1 MKIIIKNSINFLTII
16 LLLLSWNLRANDV
29 TFVASGPSR
38 VGQGAQF
45 RLTYTVNA
53 QGTNLKAPT
62 FRDFNF
68 LGGPSQS
75 TSSNMQIINGQVS
88 QSVQYSYTFHLQAIN
103 IGVFEI
109 GEASIVVNGKTYR
122 SNKLSVEVVAGNA
135 PANRQQQP
143 QQRQQH
149 QQNAT
154 PPENQSIGV
163 KDVFVRAIPSKTNVY
178 EGEEVAIIYKLY
190 TAIPIAQYSIN
201 KVPSSRGFWSSELSD
216 RRSQPKQYQ
225 EVYDGRNYT
234 VAEVRKVY
242 VYPQQSGNLRIEPLE
257 LEVVAQLRKAQQR
270 RGFWDSFFDD
280 PFFGGG
286 YNNVKK
292 SLSSNSVNINVRKL
306 PDNAP
311 SEFSGAVGK
320 FTLSATI
327 DRQDLPANEAL
338 KLQLT
343 INGKGNLKLIEY
355 PTIKFPKDF
364 EVYDPKSIDQTKVTE
379 LGTSGSMVFE
389 YVAIPRNKG
398 KFKIDASKFVFF
410 DPSQNS
416 YISLPIPEFEIMV
429 SKGTGSGESVLTSVN
444 QKELQYVG
452 SDIRFAKKQA
462 HVLTQNHTHFFG
474 SSIYWMMLLFPILM
488 FVVFVFAYKKEI
500 KRRSDVVSI
509 KNKKAGKMARK
520 RLSLAKKMMENNA
533 KNEFYEEL
541 SKAIWGYTADK
552 LMISKSDLST
562 ENVIEALKSA
572 GLNQEIVDK
581 VEKVLH
587 ECEFA
592 RFAPANSENLM
603 NSLYTQAFDL
613 IVIID
618 KEIK

>member
-1 MKIIIKNSINFLTII
+1 MMVLATF
-16 LLLLSWNLRANDV
+16 LLLLPWNLRADDV
-29 TFVASGPSR
+29 TFVASGPGK
-38 VGQGAQF
+38 VAQGAQF
-45 RLTYTVNA
+45 RITYTLNA

-75 TSSNMQIINGQVS
+75 TSSNMQIINGQVT
-88 QSVQYSYTFHLQAIN
+88 QSVQYSFTFHLQAVN

-135 PANRQQQP
+135 PAGRQQPQQQP
-143 QQRQQH
+143 QQRQQNSAP
-149 QQNAT
+149 QEA
-154 PPENQSIGV
+154 QSIGA
-163 KDVFVRAIPSKTNVY
+163 KDVFVRAMPSKSNVY
-178 EGEEVAIIYKLY
+178 EGEEVAILYKLY

-216 RRSQPKQYQ
+216 RRNQPKQYQ

-242 VYPQQSGNLRIEPLE
+242 VYPQQSGNLRIDPLE
-257 LEVVAQLRKAQQR
+257 LEIVAQLRKAAQQR

-292 SLSSNSVNINVRKL
+292 TLSSNAVNINVRKL

-311 SEFSGAVGK
+311 VEFSGAVGQ
-320 FTLSATI
+320 FTVSASV
-327 DRQDLPANEAL
+327 DRQELPANEAL

-343 INGKGNLKLIEY
+343 INGKGNLKLIDY
-355 PTIKFPKDF
+355 PSIKFPKDF

-379 LGTSGSMVFE
+379 TGTSGSMVFE
-389 YVAIPRNKG
+389 YVVIPRNKG
-398 KFKIDASKFVFF
+398 NYKIEASKFVFF
-410 DPSQNS
+410 DPSKS
-416 YISLPIPEFEIMV
+416 TYVTLDMPEFEIKV

-452 SDIRFAKKQA
+452 SDIRFAKKQNS
-462 HVLTQNHTHFFG
+462 VLGKNNKHFFG
-474 SSIYWMMLLFPILM
+474 TTFYWLFLIMPILLFVL
-488 FVVFVFAYKKEI
+488 FVFVYKKEI

-509 KNKKAGKMARK
+509 RNKKAGKMAKK
-520 RLSLAKKMMENNA
+520 RLSQAKLMLD
-533 KNEFYEEL
+533 KNSKSEFYEEL
-541 SKAIWGYTADK
+541 SKAIWGYAADK

-562 ENVIEALKSA
+562 EKVVEALNAAS
-572 GLNQEIVDK
+572 LNNELVIQ
-581 VEKVLH
+581 VEKLLH

-592 RFAPANSENLM
+592 RFAPTNSDDLM
-603 NSLYTQAFDL
+603 SSLYTQALDL
-613 IVIID
+613 IVLMD
-618 KEIK
+618 KEIKL